1 MPVVNAFRSLG
12 LIGLLLTGC
21 HQAPN
26 GRSELTAIVGAWV
39 VRVPEAPFA
48 LHMFVFHSDGTVQQS
63 NPDAGDPSTSDSN
76 LMGAWV
82 PNGDGVKGRVVEIT
96 ADRTTHQFVSRGEIS
111 FALKV
116 RGNAFSGTAIAVFYD
131 ANGQRVRG
139 PLQATLE
146 GERVLP

>member
-1 MPVVNAFRSLG
+1 VRNALRVFG
-12 LIGLLLTGC
+12 LVALWLTGC

-26 GRSELTAIVGAWV
+26 DRSNSPAIVGAWIV
-39 VRVPEAPFA
+39 KAPEAPFP

-63 NPDAGDPSTSDSN
+63 NPDAGDPNTSDSN
-76 LMGAWV
+76 LMGAWL
-82 PNGDGVKGRVVEIT
+82 PNGDGFKGKLVEIT

-116 RGNAFSGTAIAVFYD
+116 SGNAFSGTASAVFYD
-131 ANGQRVRG
+131 ANGQQVRG
-139 PLQATLE
+139 PLQARLE